1 MGEFAWVANIDT
13 GNDSGSIG
21 VGLDYSFFVSG
32 KLESSVA
39 FFRKESHEQK
49 RMEKIPEI
57 FFTLIN

>member
-39 FFRKESHEQK
+39 FFRKESDEQK
-49 RMEKIPEI
+49 KNGTNPRD
-57 FFTLIN
+57 FFHIN

>member
-39 FFRKESHEQK
+39 FFAKKATSKKEWNKSQRFFSH
-49 RMEKIPEI
+49 
-57 FFTLIN
+57 